1 MAPILDFQ
9 HGNALYS
16 PSVFCKPIVCR
27 APSFLPLL
35 LLLIR
40 IELLAQ
46 VFFMMDYVIL
56 LLVLYVHSRYY
67 WRIRLY
73 FRVVLYP
80 ESAMKGVFE
89 ASRENRAFLHSFAQF
104 RAQIFQKFDK
114 KMNKSLIQLSLETHF
129 PMIELT
135 GFGFYPTPSLSN
147 SSSRFSFKFIN
158 LLHLWTLG
166 CTKINEIH
174 SPLCDFQNQIVSGF
188 FSLNFL

>member
-1 MAPILDFQ
+1 MHFIHPLSFANSLFA
-9 HGNALYS
+9 GL
-16 PSVFCKPIVCR
+16 F
-27 APSFLPLL
+27 PSFHCSCCFYWFVSNCSH
-35 LLLIR
+35 R
-40 IELLAQ
+40 F
-46 VFFMMDYVIL
+46 FFMMDYVIL

-89 ASRENRAFLHSFAQF
+89 TSRENRAFLHSFAQF
-104 RAQIFQKFDK
+104 CAQIFQKFDK
-114 KMNKSLIQLSLETHF
+114 KMIKSLVQLSLETHF

>member
-1 MAPILDFQ
+1 M
-9 HGNALYS
+9 HE
-16 PSVFCKPIVCR
+16 KE
-27 APSFLPLL
+27 
-35 LLLIR
+35 LLIVKT
-40 IELLAQ
+40 LWT
-46 VFFMMDYVIL
+46 FFSFQCQFGHGL
-56 LLVLYVHSRYY
+56 N
-67 WRIRLY
+67 
-73 FRVVLYP
+73 
-80 ESAMKGVFE
+80 G
-89 ASRENRAFLHSFAQF
+89 AFLHSFAQF
-104 RAQIFQKFDK
+104 CAQIFQKFDK
-114 KMNKSLIQLSLETHF
+114 KMIKSLVQLSLETHF